1 MAQRGLLRGTPLRSL
16 ALLLSNR
23 PDLVHESTLAPAN
36 IVTAGGGSG
45 AMTPGG
51 GAAAA
56 GVSSSGLPPVPLL
69 GMPAVS
75 SGSSTLQPGLP
86 GPQGSAGSTS
96 SGLGPSPLGVLNPGV
111 LGLPG
116 VRVSTPGLG
125 LGGSAGYT
133 PLGSAKAS
141 GHGGFFNPVGSGGGA
156 GDVLL
161 IQWREN
167 LAIMASNRTAADVEA
182 ILQLGDRL
190 LAEQGQVRP
199 DTGHTLQAC
208 EAVKQRVLRCSGF
221 WNEQA
226 TMAILQRWQQR
237 LTANALSAC
246 LLHLCDICNRRLLTL
261 TSAVVRP
268 LAVLLCQPNC
278 CVAAGGRAHVLPCCW
293 LPACA
298 PRRRPSLPPR
308 AARPEPPQRCWQAR
322 YGAAA
327 ATDEDGAV

>member
-36 IVTAGGGSG
+36 IVTAGGASG

-51 GAAAA
+51 SAAAAAAA

-69 GMPAVS
+69 GMPAAAGAVS
-75 SGSSTLQPGLP
+75 SSTSALQPGLA
-86 GPQGSAGSTS
+86 GPQGSAGSAS
-96 SGLGPSPLGVLNPGV
+96 SVLGLSPLGVLNPGA

-133 PLGSAKAS
+133 PLGSAKVS
-141 GHGGFFNPVGSGGGA
+141 GHAGGFFNPVGSGGGA

-161 IQWREN
+161 TQWREN

-190 LAEQGQVRP
+190 LVEQGQVSP
-199 DTGHTLQAC
+199 DTCAQHTLHHC
-208 EAVKQRVLRCSGF
+208 HVIPCCSGLERAS
-221 WNEQA
+221 NRM
-226 TMAILQRWQQR
+226 TKLQRRQQR
-237 LTANALSAC
+237 LSAE
-246 LLHLCDICNRRLLTL
+246 
-261 TSAVVRP
+261 AP
-268 LAVLLCQPNC
+268 YA
-278 CVAAGGRAHVLPCCW
+278 GRAGP
-293 LPACA
+293 
-298 PRRRPSLPPR
+298 
-308 AARPEPPQRCWQAR
+308 
-322 YGAAA
+322 GAI
-327 ATDEDGAV
+327 